1 MEQKADL
8 EERSAMRGAEKE
20 DQNSE
25 TGQAD
30 PKPSDRLRAAFSS
43 ALVALKAD
51 KVACHERE
59 KDIAVAISLL
69 NAQKEAYKERKKQ
82 IVDSLKSSI
91 RDILRDE
98 ISKRKQSTSVMTA
111 VSALTSLGDSDKC
124 PSQTDSISDVDK
136 ISEDDA
142 GTQSSAPREG
152 INLSFPHKVSFFS
165 DIVVSPKE
173 NFVHLDQHLLFP
185 CYYFRCCN

>member
-1 MEQKADL
+1 
-8 EERSAMRGAEKE
+8 MRGAEKE
-20 DQNSE
+20 DQRAAAE
-25 TGQAD
+25 PAD

-69 NAQKEAYKERKKQ
+69 NAQKAAYRERKKQ
-82 IVDSLKSSI
+82 IAESLKSSI

-124 PSQTDSISDVDK
+124 PSQTGSVSDGDK

-142 GTQSSAPREG
+142 GTQSSAPREE
-152 INLSFPHKVSFFS
+152 INLSFPHKVSTC
-165 DIVVSPKE
+165 SP
-173 NFVHLDQHLLFP
+173 N
-185 CYYFRCCN
+185 

>member
-1 MEQKADL
+1 MEKKADF
-8 EERSAMRGAEKE
+8 EEKSTMRGTEKE
-20 DQNSE
+20 DQQTATSPGP
-25 TGQAD
+25 TD

-59 KDIAVAISLL
+59 KDIAVAIGLL
-69 NAQKEAYKERKKQ
+69 NAQKAAYKERKKQ
-82 IVDSLKSSI
+82 VAESLKSSI
-91 RDILRDE
+91 REILRDE

-124 PSQTDSISDVDK
+124 PSQTGSVSDGDK

-152 INLSFPHKVSFFS
+152 INLSFPHKVSIFS
-165 DIVVSPKE
+165 P
-173 NFVHLDQHLLFP
+173 N
-185 CYYFRCCN
+185 